1 VTKFRASWFVVGAVA
16 LASCVVPQAQYGRN
30 PRFGRLL
37 QLGERPLRVEADVQ
51 VFDEQNGLTVALLR
65 DTRTNL
71 VSVDVRYLVGAAEDP
86 AGRAGLA
93 HLVEH
98 LTFLAH
104 VDGSGETIG
113 DRMGDAAL
121 SYNAYTEPDDTHYT
135 STALSEHVGE
145 LLAIEAR
152 RMHIS
157 CDQIDETLFSR
168 EKDVVIAEEVQRA
181 GKYQALRTAI
191 TSDLWGDR
199 HPYTRATMTGEVG
212 TASRED
218 ACAFLAHHYGP
229 SRAILVV
236 TGNFEIG
243 DVRAAIAREFG
254 GINDHVTGK
263 RVGIAPARLNGSS
276 STYTADVDEATA
288 VVWFAAPSWGGV
300 DANTNK
306 MVRDMLRVQLR
317 QLDDAEEWITGSGI
331 VFSGDGAAR
340 LFGASLSVADPNRL
354 DAAVAKIEAAAKE
367 TPRELVDHFEMLR
380 SQLRTDFAS
389 DIDGFDGTG
398 NWLATFLQYT
408 DNRRFYAADLDEI
421 AAIGAEDAAA
431 YARNTLRVDRSYAIR
446 VRPSGKKA
454 KARRA
459 DLEGGRREHDVQPWR
474 APVDAAEAMKPLTVT
489 ATRVVADVRDFRLA
503 NGLRVLLAPD
513 PGSLMIDARLVF
525 PIGAAADPA
534 DQRGLAQLAAVIL
547 DHDGQRKYAYED
559 VRRLDWAMR
568 VGTQLDND
576 VDERATTFR
585 ARGASMY
592 ADWHVWRLFWLLDAG
607 IFARE
612 DLSKLEHRFA
622 ARERLRDTTDPAAL
636 RGTALRQK
644 LFGTSHPY
652 AAQPI
657 DAAQLAR
664 IGIADLETFRDASY
678 RAQGATLIVAGGF
691 DPGEMRAEI
700 EELYGAWSGD
710 APMTVPQFP
719 AAQPAAGPS
728 WVAVDDPDAA
738 QVSMTIAFGTLS
750 DPEKDR
756 AARYVLEAMLEDR
769 VRVVREGLAAS
780 YSVSVGYASGLGG
793 GVLSV
798 DGEVEPDRA
807 GRALSALAAE
817 LVSVHDNADKMAE
830 DFVRARRRALARVL
844 ADSSGA
850 SDLGDE
856 LAFIAERGLPLSFFS
871 DLARD
876 VGAVT
881 LADVVA
887 LAAKDLRDQR
897 KVVALSGPKKA
908 VEAAFQ
914 AVGAKPQWL
923 SAPR

>member
-1 VTKFRASWFVVGAVA
+1 VTKFRSWFVVGAVA
-16 LASCVVPQAQYGRN
+16 LSACVVPQAQYGRN
-30 PRFGRLL
+30 PRFARLL
-37 QLGERPLRVEADVQ
+37 QLGERPMRVDADVK
-51 VFDEQNGLTVALLR
+51 VFDEKNGLTVALLR

-98 LTFLAH
+98 ATFLAN
-104 VDGSGETIG
+104 VDASGETIG

-121 SYNAYTEPDDTHYT
+121 FYNAFTEPDDTHYT
-135 STALSEHVGE
+135 STALAENVGE

-152 RMHIS
+152 RMHIR

-181 GKYQALRTAI
+181 GKHQSLRTAI
-191 TSDLWGDR
+191 ASDLWGDR
-199 HPYTRATMTGEVG
+199 HPYTRATTTGEVG
-212 TASRED
+212 AATRDD

-243 DVRAAIAREFG
+243 DVRATIAREFG
-254 GINDHVTGK
+254 DIADHVTGK
-263 RVGIAPARLNGSS
+263 RVGVAPARLNGST

-288 VVWFAAPSWGGV
+288 VVWFAAPPWGGV
-300 DANTNK
+300 DANTSK
-306 MVRDMLRVQLR
+306 MVRETLRVQLR
-317 QLDDAEEWITGSGI
+317 RLDDAEDWITDSGI
-331 VFSGDGAAR
+331 MSSGDGAQR
-340 LFGASLSVADPNRL
+340 LFGASLSVADPDRL
-354 DAAVAKIEAAAKE
+354 DEAVAKIEAAAKE
-367 TPRELVDHFEMLR
+367 TPRELAEHIEVLR

-398 NWLATFLQYT
+398 YWLASFLQYT

-431 YARNTLRVDRSYAIR
+431 YARNTLRLDRSYAIL

-454 KARRA
+454 KALRA
-459 DLEGGRREHDVQPWR
+459 DLDGARREHDVQPWR

-525 PIGAAADPA
+525 PIGTAADPTS
-534 DQRGLAQLAAVIL
+534 QRGLARLAATIL
-547 DHDGQRKYAYED
+547 DHDGQRMYAYD
-559 VRRLDWAMR
+559 DARRLNWAMR

-585 ARGASMY
+585 ARGAATY
-592 ADWHVWRLFWLLDAG
+592 GDWHVWRLFWLLDAG
-607 IFARE
+607 IFTRE
-612 DLSKLEHRFA
+612 DLTKLEHRLA
-622 ARERLRDTTDPAAL
+622 ARERLRDTTDPSE
-636 RGTALRQK
+636 RRWTALREK
-644 LFGTSHPY
+644 LFGASHPY
-652 AAQPI
+652 AAPPI

-664 IGIADLETFRDASY
+664 IGIPDLQTFRDARY
-678 RAQGATLIVAGGF
+678 RAQGATLIIAGGF

-700 EELYGAWSGD
+700 EELFGAWTDD
-710 APMTVPQFP
+710 APVAVPEFP
-719 AAQPAAGPS
+719 AARPAAGPS
-728 WVAVDDPDAA
+728 WIAVDDPDAA
-738 QVSMTIAFGTLS
+738 QVSMTIAFGTHS

-756 AARYVLEAMLEDR
+756 AARLVLQAMLEDR
-769 VRVVREGLAAS
+769 VRIVREGMAAS

-798 DGEVEPDRA
+798 DAEVEPDRA
-807 GRALSALAAE
+807 SRALSALAAE
-817 LVSVHDNADKMAE
+817 LASVHDNANTMAE

-850 SDLGDE
+850 SDLADE
-856 LAFIAERGLPLSFFS
+856 LTFVAERDLPLSFFS

-887 LAAKDLRDQR
+887 LAAKDLREPR
-897 KVVALSGPKKA
+897 KVVALSGPKKV

-914 AVGAKPQWL
+914 AAGAKPQWL
-923 SAPR
+923 PAPR